1 VAGALV
7 SSQPWSFA
15 EAFQAHQGAEQE
27 QRRVESEVTRAY
39 KEHARA
45 KKLAA
50 VALARRIWELKADG
64 IAVTACETLARGD
77 PKVAELVEERD
88 SKEGLKET
96 AKVAAWR
103 VNADRRDVNDLLSW
117 SMRRDL
123 AEYYGPSEPE
133 PAHMKTFGGR

>member
-1 VAGALV
+1 M
-7 SSQPWSFA
+7 SNQPWSFG
-15 EAFQAHQGAEQE
+15 EAYQASKGAEQE
-27 QRRVESEVTRAY
+27 QRRVESEVSQAY
-39 KEHARA
+39 KEYARA

-64 IAVTACETLARGD
+64 IAVTACETLAKGD
-77 PKVAELVEERD
+77 PRVAELIEERD

-103 VNADRRDVNDLLSW
+103 VNADRRDMGDFIGW

-123 AEYYGPSEPE
+123 AEYCGPSEPA
-133 PAHMKTFGGR
+133 PVHMKTFGGQ